1 MTNLNNYITQVQE
14 SRALLRDIVHIIDN
28 QDRNM
33 TRMITNSTL
42 NTTVNRLLNNTTSL
56 FPSNTEISEAT
67 TDMSFSEIENPINT
81 QCPIT
86 HEDFQPD
93 QLVTRINH
101 CGHIFSRNELAEW
114 FRFGSHCPVCRHN
127 IRNTTNNNDRLF
139 EYTFYVPNS

>member
-67 TDMSFSEIENPINT
+67 TDMSFSHH
-81 QCPIT
+81 T
-86 HEDFQPD
+86 HWS
-93 QLVTRINH
+93 
-101 CGHIFSRNELAEW
+101 HI
-114 FRFGSHCPVCRHN
+114 
-127 IRNTTNNNDRLF
+127 RLLIGKAK
-139 EYTFYVPNS
+139 